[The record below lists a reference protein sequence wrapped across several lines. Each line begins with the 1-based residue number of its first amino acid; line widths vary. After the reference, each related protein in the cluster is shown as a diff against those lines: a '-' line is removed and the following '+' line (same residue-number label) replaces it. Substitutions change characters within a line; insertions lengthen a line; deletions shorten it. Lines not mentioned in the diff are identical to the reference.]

1 MRGLP
6 DWSRP
11 LASGDWAAFE
21 SGGATLALPD
31 TLAVATGPD
40 GLPAFHLSAFRPL
53 VPMPGHRGYGRLDLE
68 LRLDASRATPDGS
81 VRAVPALRGALRL
94 SSEALSLPAEL
105 ADATELDCS
114 GLGLARLMLPLRSE
128 GVAVIERALAD
139 GAAPLLATVDIEI
152 AGVAA
157 RVDGH
162 ATIDIAKLRAALA
175 PGITPAELA
184 ERCAVDPVVFGILLS
199 EVAPEV
205 LPGAMGAAVADH
217 VRAMLCDGPLR
228 PRADGRLALVLA
240 ETGMATGTAT
250 LDLAAPVPATRAQT
264 IMLDPFAMARDLTAS
279 RGGIA
284 TLVTRSTSAMLQ
296 SGQHEIVID
305 AAIARPCVGPLAF
318 GARLVFPAR
327 PPARTHEV
335 REDFE
340 LPADG
345 GSVARRIRLAPNE
358 PVQWTLIGYAFW
370 PTADGRGVE
379 RLEGAAQ
386 SGTDTSALLR
396 PADFPLHFV
405 EVEAGQAL
413 LALAS
418 VEVALGAASATLTV
432 AMPRAAL
439 AVPATADAP
448 PLTATAVTREGSSVA
463 LQPSTGDRRF
473 DLFDVPGYGAHEVEI
488 SVALPPGEALRAVE
502 VLADDAAVED
512 EAETYAFT
520 PATPARTHRWFCRD
534 PFRPGLR
541 WRWRGDAAFSAP
553 FTGPRL
559 DLAPAVAAA

>member
-6 DWSRP
+6 DWGRP
-11 LASGDWAAFE
+11 LATGSWVAFE
-21 SGGATLALPD
+21 SGDAALALPD

-40 GLPAFHLSAFRPL
+40 GLPTFHLSAFRPL
-53 VPMPGHRGYGRLDLE
+53 VPMPGRRGYGRLDLE

-81 VRAVPALRGALRL
+81 VRAVPAQRGVLRL
-94 SSEALSLPAEL
+94 GSEALSLPADLEG
-105 ADATELDCS
+105 ATELDCS

-157 RVDGH
+157 RTDGR
-162 ATIDIAKLRAALA
+162 ATVDIARLRAALA
-175 PGITPAELA
+175 PGVTPAELA
-184 ERCAVDPVVFGILLS
+184 EGCAVDPAAFGITLS
-199 EVAPEV
+199 DVSPDV
-205 LPGAMGAAVADH
+205 LPGAVGAAVADH
-217 VRAMLCDGPLR
+217 IRAVLCDGPLR

-250 LDLAAPVPATRAQT
+250 LDLAEAISATRAQT
-264 IMLDPFAMARDLTAS
+264 IMLDPFAVARDLAAS
-279 RGGIA
+279 RGGVA
-284 TLVTRSTSAMLQ
+284 ALVTRSTSAMLQ

-305 AAIARPCVGPLAF
+305 AAIPRPCAGPLAF

-345 GSVARRIRLAPNE
+345 TSVARRIRLAPNE
-358 PVQWTLIGYAFW
+358 PVDWTLTGYAFW

-379 RLEGAAQ
+379 RLEGVARPG
-386 SGTDTSALLR
+386 SDTRALLR
-396 PADFPLHFV
+396 PADFPLHYV
-405 EVEAGQAL
+405 EVEAGPAL

-418 VEVALGAASATLTV
+418 VEVALGTAATTLTA
-432 AMPRAAL
+432 AMPRTAL

-448 PLTATAVTREGSSVA
+448 PLTATAVTRDGTRVA
-463 LQPSTGDRRF
+463 LPPATGDRRF
-473 DLFDVPGYGAHEVEI
+473 DLFDVPGYGARQVEI
-488 SVALPPGEALRAVE
+488 AVALPPGEALRAVE
-502 VLADDAAVED
+502 VLADDAAGDD

-541 WRWRGDAAFSAP
+541 WRWRGDAAYSAP